1 MRNGVT
7 IAAAV
12 IIGLILVKDGTA
24 QKLIQDGATGL
35 KDLASGVKPLTGI
48 A

>member
-1 MRNGVT
+1 MSKLG

-12 IIGLILVKDGTA
+12 IIGLIFVKDGT
-24 QKLIQDGATGL
+24 IPGL
-35 KDLASGVKPLTGI
+35 LGDLAKAGGDAAKGLKPLTGI